1 MDDIFDGL
9 IYVIITI
16 VAFAISILGK
26 KKKKEAQRTS
36 VNEEEFDQTEKEE
49 NSVFP
54 ELKKLIREQTGIQNQ
69 YVYEKEYVE
78 QEIIEEE
85 IEEKPAND
93 VLDVVPP
100 HMLDDKED
108 EPYSIEYQDTSE
120 KFSDPIKDSDLTQE
134 EENAI
139 LVDFN
144 LQDAVIYSEIINRKE
159 F

>member
-1 MDDIFDGL
+1 MDDIFDSL

-16 VAFAISILGK
+16 VVFAISILGK
-26 KKKKEAQRTS
+26 KKKKEAQRAS
-36 VNEEEFDQTEKEE
+36 VKEEEYDQTEKEE

-54 ELKKLIREQTGIQNQ
+54 ELEKLIREQTGIQNQ

-78 QEIIEEE
+78 QEIIDEE

-100 HMLDDKED
+100 HMLDEKED
-108 EPYSIEYQDTSE
+108 TPYSIEYQDTSE

-134 EENAI
+134 EDKTI
-139 LVDFN
+139 LEDFN